1 MAEEK
6 TTKVKEEAQEDKKI
20 LQGSASQKKEEK
32 TVEVK
37 EEPTKTVEEAEKE
50 VEEDIKEV
58 ETEVKEVAKEIKK
71 SERSRNRNDP
81 KPFDIDAWKPKT
93 GLGQE
98 VKSGE
103 LKDINKIIDNGL
115 KIMEAEIVDALLPA
129 LEKDLLL
136 IGQSKG
142 KFGGGQR
149 RVFKQ
154 TQKKTPEGNKPRFA
168 SFAVVGNKDGYVG
181 VGYGKAKETVPAREK
196 SFKNA
201 KLDLI
206 KINRGCGSWQ
216 CNCKTAHSIPFMVE
230 GKCGSSIIRLMP
242 APKGTGLCVESS
254 CAKIL
259 ELAGIKDIWSKTFGQ
274 TKSKINLIK
283 ACISALKRLSS
294 TKVRPHHYEQLG
306 IIEGKQS

>member
-6 TTKVKEEAQEDKKI
+6 LTKVKEEETI
-20 LQGSASQKKEEK
+20 
-32 TVEVK
+32 EVK
-37 EEPTKTVEEAEKE
+37 EEVTKTEKKVDKEVKESEKE
-50 VEEDIKEV
+50 V
-58 ETEVKEVAKEIKK
+58 KK
-71 SERSRNRNDP
+71 VDKRINKPGKSRYNRHEP

-93 GLGQE
+93 GMGE
-98 VKSGE
+98 KVKSKE
-103 LKDINKIIDNGL
+103 ITEIDYILDRGL
-115 KIMEAEIVDALLPA
+115 KLMESEIVDALIPN

-168 SFAVVGNKDGYVG
+168 SFAVVGNKDGFVG

-201 KLDLI
+201 KMGLI

-216 CNCKTAHSIPFMVE
+216 CNCKSAHSIPFKVE
-230 GKCGSSIIRLMP
+230 GKCGSSIINLIP
-242 APKGTGLCVESS
+242 APKGTGLCVEKSS
-254 CAKIL
+254 AKIL
-259 ELAGIKDIWSKTFGQ
+259 EFAGIQDIWSKTRGQ

-283 ACISALKRLSS
+283 ACLDALKKLNT
-294 TKVRPHHYEQLG
+294 TKIKPHHYEELG
-306 IIEGKQS
+306 IIGGKNND